1 MYRKE
6 LPVGDRV
13 TEEPSLAHDQLS
25 EYDSDSS
32 DNEDSSN
39 NEEDAVEGVPVN
51 LFIKDSAHAYRKTHH
66 AFISGSFIVLRYE
79 ELIPFCP
86 QHT

>member
-13 TEEPSLAHDQLS
+13 TEEPSLADDQLS
-25 EYDSDSS
+25 KYDSESS

-39 NEEDAVEGVPVN
+39 NEEDAVEGVS
-51 LFIKDSAHAYRKTHH
+51 L
-66 AFISGSFIVLRYE
+66 
-79 ELIPFCP
+79 
-86 QHT
+86 